1 MLHQLKSH
9 FMRNTI
15 LLLIPFLI
23 TLHDAFGQSVANFN
37 ISITT
42 IWNTTEHTTL
52 PNNAHW
58 SPLVGATH
66 KNPNAIIEFGIPAPS
81 TNGIKDVAEIG
92 VNTNFENEINTLI
105 SAGNA
110 NQYIEQ
116 AFAPFAGNTSTAS
129 LSNIEISEDFP
140 LITLASMVA
149 PSPDWFIAINS
160 LNLRSGNNS
169 INNGWKDTFTLD
181 VFAYDA
187 GTDSGTEYTSNNSIT
202 NPREP
207 ISMLSGYPI
216 NGNRMASITFQYNT
230 STLSSTQKA
239 LPENIKIYP
248 NPSKGKITI
257 SNIQN
262 LEISTVKIYSVLGSI
277 IQNVTVENSPSK
289 LEFDLSNLKKG
300 IYLVRVTNIN
310 GNHTTRK
317 LIIN

>member
-1 MLHQLKSH
+1 
-9 FMRNTI
+9 MRNTI

-23 TLHDAFGQSVANFN
+23 SLNDAFGQSVANYN

-66 KNPNAIIEFGIPAPS
+66 KNPNDIIEFGVPAPS

-110 NQYIEQ
+110 NQYLEQ
-116 AFAPFAGNTSTAS
+116 AFAPFAGNNSTAS
-129 LSNIEISEDFP
+129 LNNIEISEDFP

-160 LNLRSGNNS
+160 LNLRSGKNS

-187 GTDSGTEYTSNNSIT
+187 GTDSGTEYTSNNIIT

-207 ISMLSGYPI
+207 IFMLSGYPI

-230 STLSSTQKA
+230 STLSSSQKA

-248 NPSKGKITI
+248 NPSNGKITI

-262 LEISTVKIYSVLGSI
+262 LAINTVKIYSVLGSK
-277 IQNVTVENSPSK
+277 IQEVIVENSPSK
-289 LEFDLSNLKKG
+289 LDFDLSNLKKG
-300 IYLVRVTNIN
+300 IYLVRVTIIN

>member
-1 MLHQLKSH
+1 
-9 FMRNTI
+9 MRNI
-15 LLLIPFLI
+15 IVPLIALI
-23 TLHDAFGQSVANFN
+23 ISLHDTFGQSVANYN

-66 KNPNAIIEFGIPAPS
+66 KNPNDIIEFGVPTPS
-81 TNGIKDVAEIG
+81 TNGIKDIAEIG

-105 SAGNA
+105 SAGKA
-110 NQYIEQ
+110 NQYLVQ
-116 AFAPFAGNTSTAS
+116 DFAPFAGNNSTAS
-129 LSNIEISEDFP
+129 LNNIEISEDFP

-187 GTDSGTEYTSNNSIT
+187 GTDSGTEYTSSNTIT

-216 NGNRMASITFQYNT
+216 NSNRMASITFQYNT

-239 LPENIKIYP
+239 LPENIKLYP
-248 NPSKGKITI
+248 NPSEGKITI

-262 LEISTVKIYSVLGSI
+262 SEINTVKIYSVLGSV
-277 IQNVTVENSPSK
+277 IQDVTVKNSPSK
-289 LEFDLSNLKKG
+289 IDFDLSNLKKG
-300 IYLVRVTNIN
+300 IYLIRVTNIN

>member
-1 MLHQLKSH
+1 
-9 FMRNTI
+9 MRNTI